1 MPATIRSIDMQI
13 IDKIFG
19 MEDGYVLDFSDRSMA
34 QFFAEDLNID
44 IDHLRYRDEGSSK
57 AKRLRCFLRK
67 EDTNTAVRVLNALW
81 EYREA
86 RRALTGQKETVANAH
101 AQLLNLTNRLQGK
114 APPSAAP
121 PQPPPPAFDK
131 PNYVG
136 LLGELMALHSIEPQR
151 RGYAFEDFLKRLFGA
166 FGLLPRGG
174 FRTTGEQI
182 DGSFM
187 LAGETYLLEAKWHNG
202 MTPAADLY
210 TFQGKLNARVSWA
223 RGLFVS
229 YSGFTPDGI
238 TAYSRGSCSVVCM
251 DGLDLHD
258 ALKAEIPLNHV
269 LEQKVRRSVETGEV
283 LARVR
288 DLFSTTIKHV

>member
-13 IDKIFG
+13 IDRIFG
-19 MEDGYVLDFSDRSMA
+19 MESGYVLDFSDRSMA
-34 QFFAEDLNID
+34 QFFADDLNID
-44 IDHLRYRDEGSSK
+44 IDHPRYRDDGSSK

-67 EDTNTAVRVLNALW
+67 EDTDTAVRVLNALW

-86 RRALTGQKETVANAH
+86 HRALSGQEEQVPSAH
-101 AQLLNLTNRLQGK
+101 VQLLNLTSRLQGN

-121 PQPPPPAFDK
+121 QPPPSAFNK
-131 PNYVG
+131 PNYAG
-136 LLGELMALHSIEPQR
+136 LVGELMALQSIEPQR
-151 RGYAFEDFLKRLFGA
+151 RGYAFEDFLKRLFSA

-187 LAGETYLLEAKWHNG
+187 LAGETYLLEAKWHNA

-238 TAYSRGSCSVVCM
+238 AAYGRGTCSVVCM

-258 ALKAEIPLNHV
+258 ALRAEIPLNHV

-283 LARVR
+283 FARVR